1 MTPNST
7 PEVLYTIVY
16 VTINIVAW
24 AYVLGTIT
32 LLVTKQ
38 VGGGVF
44 ALFGWV
50 WGEWNLVGWLFFCWG
65 KGWVNYFN

>member
-1 MTPNST
+1 MTPSTT

-16 VTINIVAW
+16 VAINIVCW

-38 VGGGVF
+38 VRKSV
-44 ALFGWV
+44 
-50 WGEWNLVGWLFFCWG
+50 
-65 KGWVNYFN
+65 